1 MNRMKTIEKND
12 ASLGSLTLQH
22 LRLLRE
28 VGRSESW
35 TEAGDVLGLAQST
48 VSQSLH
54 RVEAIVGVPLFERD
68 GVRRAPTPAGRE
80 LIELAG
86 RLLADAERSWDAI
99 RARDGRGT
107 LRVGTIDAVMLY
119 LARDGVR
126 AFVDD
131 HPAVDVRMVVAGSG
145 RLVDLLDARELDVAV
160 VVGPEPNHA
169 ATPVAEETLRI
180 YGRHGDE
187 RRCVLYPDGSRTRRL
202 IDAGLVGHGIDADV
216 MATAGDPA
224 VLRELAALG
233 VGWTVLPVA
242 VAEAEG
248 VEPPTPRGPIV
259 AERPIVAIR
268 RQAGAD
274 PLVERFVET
283 LVGARS

>member
-1 MNRMKTIEKND
+1 METIGKYD

-48 VSQSLH
+48 VSQSLS
-54 RVEAIVGVPLFERD
+54 RVEAIAGVPLFERH
-68 GVRRAPTPAGRE
+68 GVRRVPTPAGRE
-80 LIELAG
+80 LIDLAG
-86 RLLADAERSWDAI
+86 RMLADAERSWDAI

-119 LARDGVR
+119 LARDEVR

-145 RLVDLLDARELDVAV
+145 RLVELLDARELDVAV
-160 VVGPEPNHA
+160 LVGPEPNHA

-187 RRCVLYPDGSRTRRL
+187 RRCVLYPDESRTRRL
-202 IDAGLVGHGIDADV
+202 IDVGLAGRGIDADV

-283 LVGARS
+283 LVGRQS

>member
-1 MNRMKTIEKND
+1 M
-12 ASLGSLTLQH
+12 LGSITLRH

-48 VSQSLH
+48 VSQSLA

-68 GVRRAPTPAGRE
+68 GVRRVPTPAGRE
-80 LIELAG
+80 LIDLAG
-86 RLLADAERSWDAI
+86 RVLADAEGSWDAI
-99 RARDGRGT
+99 RARGERGT

-119 LARDGVR
+119 LARDAVR
-126 AFVDD
+126 GFVDA
-131 HPAVDVRMVVAGSG
+131 HPAVDVRMVVDGSG
-145 RLVDLLDARELDVAV
+145 RLVELLDARELDVAV
-160 VVGPEPNHA
+160 VVGPEPDHD
-169 ATPVAEETLRI
+169 ATPVATEVLRV
-180 YGRHGDE
+180 YGRHGAD

-202 IDAGLVGHGIDADV
+202 IDAGLAAHGIEADV

-242 VAEAEG
+242 VAEAPG
-248 VEPPTPRGPIV
+248 TEPPTPRGPVV
-259 AERPIVAIR
+259 AERPVVAIR
-268 RQAGAD
+268 RQAGVD
-274 PLVERFVET
+274 PLVEAFVEA
-283 LVGARS
+283 LAGPQS